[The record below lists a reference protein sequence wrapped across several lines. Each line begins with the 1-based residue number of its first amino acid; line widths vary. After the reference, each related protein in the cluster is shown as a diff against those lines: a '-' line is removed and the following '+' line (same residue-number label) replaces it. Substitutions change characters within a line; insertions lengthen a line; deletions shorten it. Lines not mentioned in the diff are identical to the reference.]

1 MALQHPI
8 EENTPVLPPQPPH
21 IGSIKRASLREVW
34 PHEALDFTRWL
45 QDNLEELNQVLDVPL
60 TAAEREQPAGSFNID
75 LVAEDE
81 SGNTVIIE
89 NQLERSNHDH
99 LGKLLTYLVGVE
111 ARAAIWIVSDPRP
124 EHVKVINWL
133 NESSSGDFYLIKVEA
148 IRIGESAPA
157 PLFTRIVGP
166 SEEARQ
172 IGDTRKELAERDHS
186 RRSFWIDLLERASTR
201 TKLHAAI
208 SPSTDNWISTGAGKG
223 GLGLNYVVLQHGA
236 RVELYIDTRD
246 QEEND
251 RIFNALYAQKESIE
265 NRFGG
270 ELGWDHVEGRQ
281 SSRVR
286 YDIESGGYLDEERW
300 PEIHDEMI
308 DAMIRLER
316 ALRPVLRTL

>member
-1 MALQHPI
+1 MVLAEGHTLI
-8 EENTPVLPPQPPH
+8 TPPERPS
-21 IGSIKRASLREVW
+21 IGSIKRVTLREVW
-34 PHEALDFTRWL
+34 PHEAFDFTRWL

-186 RRSFWIDLLERASTR
+186 RRSFWTDLLERASTR

>member
-1 MALQHPI
+1 MVLAEGHTLI
-8 EENTPVLPPQPPH
+8 TPPERPS
-21 IGSIKRASLREVW
+21 IGSIKRVTLREVW
-34 PHEALDFTRWL
+34 PHEAFDFTRWL